1 MAKKETIDLEVIKG
15 MHPDCFDTPEDIAN
29 LGCDYCN
36 GEGVNEN
43 CEIGRALLEK
53 AAEMGCV
60 YAMTA
65 LGYLYHDDDYDGH
78 DDEIAFEWFVK
89 AATNGELEAGFM
101 VGVFY
106 DNGYYV
112 EKDETMAFYQYKLV
126 AYYGLDVAQF
136 NVGVD
141 YEYGIGVSQSY
152 KLAAKWYQVAS
163 KQGNEK
169 AMNNLGMKYAWGLG
183 VEKDENKAFQLVME
197 SALKDNPV
205 AMKNLADFYLDGVG
219 CQRNTTK
226 AMEWFLKAK
235 ENGEDI
241 DSAII
246 NMLQLLGQSDS
257 KDPLS
262 EYQIAEYYRK
272 GEGLSRFIKMG
283 NRRKDQINRF
293 RNYKKA
299 VKWFVRAAIHDQSD
313 NAVIAQAAYYRL
325 GTIFQDL
332 AEDLYE
338 VRYEEKAIKYYTMAA
353 NCGLPIAF
361 CKLGEMYEKNGEEKK
376 AIDYYNRAADEA
388 YIKYG
393 FRTMNGLINTN

>member
-1 MAKKETIDLEVIKG
+1 MAMKETIDLEVIKG

-89 AATNGELEAGFM
+89 AATNGELEASFM
-101 VGVFY
+101 LGVFC

-112 EKDETMAFYQYKLV
+112 EKDETMAFYQYKIV
-126 AYYGLDVAQF
+126 AYHGSDAAQF
-136 NVGVD
+136 NVGFD
-141 YEYGIGVSQSY
+141 YEYGIGVSQNY
-152 KLAAKWYQVAS
+152 KLAVKWYQLAC
-163 KQGNEK
+163 KQGNVE
-169 AMNNLGMKYAWGLG
+169 AMNNLGMMYSIGLG
-183 VEKDENKAFQLVME
+183 VEKDENKAFQLVTS
-197 SALKDNPV
+197 SALGDDPV
-205 AMKNLADFYLDGVG
+205 GMKNLGYFYKNGTG
-219 CQRNTTK
+219 CQRNTTI

-241 DSAII
+241 DSPII
-246 NMLQLLGQSDS
+246 NMIQLLRQSNS

-272 GEGLSRFIKMG
+272 GEGLSRSIKLG
-283 NRRKDQINRF
+283 SRRNNRINRF

-299 VKWFVRAAIHDQSD
+299 VKWFIKAAIHDQSE
-313 NAVIAQAAYYRL
+313 NAVIAQAAYYKL

-361 CKLGEMYEKNGEEKK
+361 CKLGEMYESNGEVKK
-376 AIDYYNRAADEA
+376 AIEYYNRASDEA
-388 YIKYG
+388 YFKYG
-393 FRTMNGLINTN
+393 IKTILHS

>member
-15 MHPDCFDTPEDIAN
+15 MHPDSFNTPEDIAN

-43 CEIGRALLEK
+43 CEIGRTLLEK
-53 AAEMGCV
+53 AAEMGYV

-65 LGYLYHDDDYDGH
+65 LGYLYHDDDYEGH

-101 VGVFY
+101 VGIFY

-112 EKDETMAFYQYKLV
+112 EKNETMAFYQYKLI
-126 AYYGLDVAQF
+126 AYNGLDIAQF

-141 YEYGIGVSQSY
+141 YEYGIGVSQNY
-152 KLAAKWYQVAS
+152 KLAVKWYQLAC
-163 KQGNEK
+163 KQGNVE
-169 AMNNLGMKYAWGLG
+169 AMNNLGMMYSVGLG
-183 VEKDENKAFQLVME
+183 VEKDENKAFQLVT
-197 SALKDNPV
+197 SAALGDDPV
-205 AMKNLADFYLDGVG
+205 AMKNLGYFYKNGTG

-235 ENGEDI
+235 DNGEDI
-241 DSAII
+241 DSCII
-246 NMLQLLGQSDS
+246 NMLQLLRQSDS

-283 NRRKDQINRF
+283 NWRKEQIYRF
-293 RNYKKA
+293 RNYK
-299 VKWFVRAAIHDQSD
+299 RAAKWYIRAARHDQND
-313 NAVIAQAAYYRL
+313 NAVIAQAAYYKL
-325 GTIFQDL
+325 GTIFQEI
-332 AEDLYE
+332 AEDRYE

-361 CKLGEMYEKNGEEKK
+361 CKLGEMYESYGEEKK
-376 AIDYYNRAADEA
+376 AIEYYNRAADEA
-388 YIKYG
+388 YFKYG
-393 FRTMNGLINTN
+393 FKTILHS

>member
-53 AAEMGCV
+53 AAEMGYV

-101 VGVFY
+101 LGVFS

-126 AYYGLDVAQF
+126 AYRGSDAAQF
-136 NVGVD
+136 NVGFD

-152 KLAAKWYQVAS
+152 KLAVKWYQLAC
-163 KQGNEK
+163 KQGNVE
-169 AMNNLGMKYAWGLG
+169 AMNNLGMMYSVGLG
-183 VEKDENKAFQLVME
+183 VEKDENKAFQLVT
-197 SALKDNPV
+197 SAALGDDPV
-205 AMKNLADFYLDGVG
+205 AMKNLGYFYKNGTG

-235 ENGEDI
+235 DNGEDI
-241 DSAII
+241 DSCII
-246 NMLQLLGQSDS
+246 NMLQLLRQSDS

-283 NRRKDQINRF
+283 NWRKEQIYRF
-293 RNYKKA
+293 RNYK
-299 VKWFVRAAIHDQSD
+299 RAAKWYIRAARHDQND
-313 NAVIAQAAYYRL
+313 NAVIAQAAYYKL
-325 GTIFQDL
+325 GTIFQEI
-332 AEDLYE
+332 AEDCYE

-361 CKLGEMYEKNGEEKK
+361 CKLGEMYESHGEENK
-376 AIDYYNRAADEA
+376 AIEYYNRASDEA
-388 YIKYG
+388 YFKYG
-393 FRTMNGLINTN
+393 IKTILHS

>member
-1 MAKKETIDLEVIKG
+1 MI
-15 MHPDCFDTPEDIAN
+15 
-29 LGCDYCN
+29 
-36 GEGVNEN
+36 
-43 CEIGRALLEK
+43 
-53 AAEMGCV
+53 
-60 YAMTA
+60 TA
-65 LGYLYHDDDYDGH
+65 HDDDYDGH

>member
-15 MHPDCFDTPEDIAN
+15 MHPDCFNTPEDIAN

-36 GEGVNEN
+36 GEGVKQN
-43 CEIGRALLEK
+43 CEIGRTLLEK

-60 YAMTA
+60 YAMTS

-112 EKDETMAFYQYKLV
+112 EKDETIAFYQYKLV
-126 AYYGLDVAQF
+126 AYYGLDTAQF
-136 NVGVD
+136 YVGVD

-152 KLAAKWYQVAS
+152 KLAVKWYQLAS
-163 KQGNEK
+163 KQGNSE
-169 AMNNLGMKYAWGLG
+169 AMNNLGMKYARGLG
-183 VEKDENKAFQLVME
+183 VEKDENKAFQLIKE

-205 AMKNLADFYLDGVG
+205 AMKNLGYFYKNGVG

-226 AMEWFLKAK
+226 AMEWFQKAK

-241 DSAII
+241 DSCII
-246 NMLQLLGQSDS
+246 SMLQFLRQSDS
-257 KDPLS
+257 KNSLT

-272 GEGLSRFIKMG
+272 GEGLSRLIKIG

-293 RNYKKA
+293 RNYK
-299 VKWFVRAAIHDQSD
+299 RAAKWYIRAARHDKSD
-313 NAVIAQAAYYRL
+313 NAVIAQAAYYKL
-325 GTIFQDL
+325 GTIFQEI
-332 AEDLYE
+332 AEDSYE
-338 VRYEEKAIKYYTMAA
+338 VCYEKKAIKYYTVAA
-353 NCGLPIAF
+353 KYGLPIAF
-361 CKLGEMYEKNGEEKK
+361 CKLGEMYENNGEEKK
-376 AIDYYNRAADEA
+376 AIEYYNRASDEA
-388 YIKYG
+388 YFKYG
-393 FRTMNGLINTN
+393 IKTMLYS